1 MVKDSMDGVK
11 LMMKNGE
18 HKMAVYSVGMYSFKT
33 SFNLFF
39 KDVNTAVRK
48 VQRSVTRHRMP
59 AKD

>member
-33 SFNLFF
+33 
-39 KDVNTAVRK
+39 
-48 VQRSVTRHRMP
+48 
-59 AKD
+59 